1 MVENRLRLNMH
12 QMRFPWQR
20 RLKMTRRV
28 KIQRHNL
35 ILRKLRYIKIRRT
48 QCQKMQA
55 RRYVVRLMCRI
66 MRRMFVLEQ
75 MVPTDEVRNRV
86 VNDEEFDE
94 VVQQDLRI
102 VKQLSADM
110 AEGKPFTEAV
120 SKGQKKRNKKI
131 ACCAGQPYHVVNY

>member
-1 MVENRLRLNMH
+1 
-12 QMRFPWQR
+12 
-20 RLKMTRRV
+20 
-28 KIQRHNL
+28 
-35 ILRKLRYIKIRRT
+35 
-48 QCQKMQA
+48 
-55 RRYVVRLMCRI
+55 
-66 MRRMFVLEQ
+66 MFVLEQ

-131 ACCAGQPYHVVNY
+131 ACSAGQPYHVVNY